1 MVFTPFLEA
10 WGFSF
15 YQQEYFLKIFDIFL
29 VFQYNQHWPW
39 LGDHGW
45 LSDVATPTI
54 SSFFY
59 TIIMVINHKKFHQ
72 ENISSKVI
80 NRFVFHHAF
89 QYKAKIGNLI
99 LALRYAY
106 MKHKLVNNFGTNR
119 DILMKIFEIDHHDYV
134 VK

>member
-1 MVFTPFLEA
+1 MVFTPFWEA

-72 ENISSKVI
+72 KNISSKVI
-80 NRFVFHHAF
+80 VLCFTMPSS
-89 QYKAKIGNLI
+89 KAKIGDLI